1 MSDKPKTTYDARDFP
16 GLVLQAD
23 AHDVE
28 PGKAVDQVNV
38 QSDQEGALRVRLGCR
53 LVTFDA

>member
-1 MSDKPKTTYDARDFP
+1 MSDKPKTSYDARDFS

-28 PGKAVDQVNV
+28 PGTAVDQVNV
-38 QSDQEGALRVRLGCR
+38 QSDQEGALRVRMGVR
-53 LVTFDA
+53 LVSFDA